1 MKVLVSISKES
12 GLATN
17 IVLKATMI
25 FYYFIILFFLLSLA
39 VKIKKMTEIEI
50 ALIMGYFVSIILIYT
65 NPIFLALRNY
75 DNYMIFFLTSTNIFI
90 QIYVNAVTFKI
101 QFNVI

>member
-1 MKVLVSISKES
+1 
-12 GLATN
+12 
-17 IVLKATMI
+17 
-25 FYYFIILFFLLSLA
+25 
-39 VKIKKMTEIEI
+39 MTEI

-75 DNYMIFFLTSTNIFI
+75 DNYIIFFLNITSTNIFI